1 MLLRTRNFYLFQ
13 ATKYNPHSPYSAS
26 EASSDHFARAFHD
39 TYSMPTIVTNCSN
52 NLREVAQ
59 PMLKNDY
66 GRYLLSI
73 LDEGNQTLKKNLEY

>member
-1 MLLRTRNFYLFQ
+1 MYHLLRQGLKADTC
-13 ATKYNPHSPYSAS
+13 HSH
-26 EASSDHFARAFHD
+26 SSTLAEK
-39 TYSMPTIVTNCSN
+39 
-52 NLREVAQ
+52 LREVAQ